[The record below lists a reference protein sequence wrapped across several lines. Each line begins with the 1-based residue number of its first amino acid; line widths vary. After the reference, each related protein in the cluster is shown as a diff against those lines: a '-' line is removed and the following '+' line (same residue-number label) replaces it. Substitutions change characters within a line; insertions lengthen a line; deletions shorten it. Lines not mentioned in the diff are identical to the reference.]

1 MQLFTATSVKN
12 KSEFLSILLQ
22 QKLALVIRHQVHTI
36 GCIVFVMIMIVV
48 LKFLLL
54 SFPNVGIGLLQ
65 VITLVLAGNTY
76 MTHVIN

>member
-54 SFPNVGIGLLQ
+54 LFPNVGIGLLQ